1 MSVFDKLDDETP
13 PTQGQEIGKAVASA
27 IAEVGKA
34 GEAVTRQIS
43 AAMIEAMK
51 SSSENKDR
59 TVMLPSPPITRWI
72 FDIEH
77 GLDGRT
83 VRVIATAE
91 RSNLITGDTN
101 GNYIPDNA

>member
-1 MSVFDKLDDETP
+1 MNVFDKMEDETP
-13 PTQGQEIGKAVASA
+13 PSQGQEIGKAVASA
-27 IAEVGKA
+27 IAEIGKA
-34 GEAVTRQIS
+34 GEASTRQIA

-51 SSSENKDR
+51 SSQTKDR
-59 TVMLPSPPITRWI
+59 IVTLPAPPITRWI

-77 GLDGRT
+77 GNDGRT

-91 RSNLITGDTN
+91 RTTQITGDTN